1 MTGGP
6 EPMSAAA
13 RTAVEQELA
22 DLSREREAV
31 AVTLRGGGG
40 DQTGDR
46 VDQADELERGTELAR
61 LDRRIA
67 ELEGRLKEADV
78 AGAPST
84 DEVGAGSTVTVRFA
98 DGDEQTL
105 HIGEVAEMYD
115 AAMVTADS
123 PLGSALM
130 GRRAGDTVTYKA
142 PDGPTSAV
150 VVSVGGKGGP
160 GGGSAGA
167 AS

>member
-6 EPMSAAA
+6 EPISAVARAA
-13 RTAVEQELA
+13 IERELSDLRT
-22 DLSREREAV
+22 EREAV

-67 ELEGRLKEADV
+67 ELEGRLEEGAV

-84 DEVGAGSTVTVRFA
+84 DAVGVGSTVTVRFS
-98 DGDEQTL
+98 DGTVTTVQ
-105 HIGEVAEMYD
+105 IGEVAEVHD
-115 AAMVTADS
+115 ATMVTADS
-123 PLGSALM
+123 PLGRALL
-130 GRRAGDTVTYKA
+130 GHRAGDSIAYATPAGRT
-142 PDGPTSAV
+142 TAV
-150 VVSVGGKGGP
+150 VVSIGDQGG
-160 GGGSAGA
+160 

>member
-6 EPMSAAA
+6 EPMSTAA
-13 RTAVEQELA
+13 RAAIERELA
-22 DLSREREAV
+22 DLRKEREAV

-46 VDQADELERGTELAR
+46 VDQADELERGTELDR

-67 ELEGRLKEADV
+67 DLEDRLKQADV
-78 AGAPST
+78 AGAPSA
-84 DEVGAGSTVTVRFA
+84 DVVGVGSTVTVRFA
-98 DGDEQTL
+98 DGDEQTV

-115 AAMVTADS
+115 ADMVTADS

-130 GRRAGDTVTYKA
+130 GSRAGDTVTYKA

-150 VVSVGGKGGP
+150 VVSLGGP
-160 GGGSAGA
+160 GG